1 MKSLVYYFILFVLA
15 IAMTSCSKETTD
27 TASDQQV
34 ENENQAAEVKTAEV
48 KVAKFED
55 VNNCSQY
62 SNVFATLPQLDAYQN
77 IDFYELEC
85 QSTELDSA
93 FSTALTVK
101 YADQKSRNNFSVVIF
116 EVKGKSAAQ
125 ELNSVVMAKT
135 SYKMAEQMAQN
146 PGPKMFVKS
155 NLTKLDFATVSI
167 HDAPNDSELSN
178 ASYTGVY
185 KGAHAI
191 TLNLEMQGKIEQPQ
205 FETYI
210 ADYLNAMKFDQL
222 N

>member
-1 MKSLVYYFILFVLA
+1 MLA
-15 IAMTSCSKETTD
+15 IAMSSCSKETTD
-27 TASDQQV
+27 TTSVQQA
-34 ENENQAAEVKTAEV
+34 ENESQPAKVKA
-48 KVAKFED
+48 AKFED

-62 SNVFATLPQLDAYQN
+62 SNVFAALPQLDAYQN

-101 YADQKSRNNFSVVIF
+101 YADQKSRNNFSVAIF

-125 ELNSVVMAKT
+125 ELNSVAMAKA

-146 PGPKMFVKS
+146 PGPKLFVKS

-167 HDAPNDSELSN
+167 QDAPNDSELSN
-178 ASYTGVY
+178 ATYSGVY
-185 KGAHAI
+185 KDAHAI
-191 TLNLEMQGKIEQPQ
+191 TLGLEMQGKIEQAQ

-210 ADYLNAMKFDQL
+210 AEYLNAMKLDQL

>member
-1 MKSLVYYFILFVLA
+1 MKKLIYYFTLFVLA
-15 IAMTSCSKETTD
+15 IAMSSCSKETTD
-27 TASDQQV
+27 TTSVQQA
-34 ENENQAAEVKTAEV
+34 ENESQPAKVKA
-48 KVAKFED
+48 AKFED

-62 SNVFATLPQLDAYQN
+62 SNVFAALPQLDAYQN
-77 IDFYELEC
+77 IDFHVLEC
-85 QSTELDSA
+85 QSTELESA
-93 FSTALTVK
+93 FSTALDVK

-125 ELNSVVMAKT
+125 EMNSVAMAKA
-135 SYKMAEQMAQN
+135 SYQMAEQMAQN

-178 ASYTGVY
+178 ATYTGVY
-185 KGAHAI
+185 KDAHAI
-191 TLNLEMQGKIEQPQ
+191 TLSLEMQGKIEEAQ
-205 FETYI
+205 FEAYI
-210 ADYLNAMKFDQL
+210 ADYLNAIKLDQL

>member
-1 MKSLVYYFILFVLA
+1 MKKLIYYFTLFVLA
-15 IAMTSCSKETTD
+15 IAMSSCSKETTD
-27 TASDQQV
+27 TTSAQQV
-34 ENENQAAEVKTAEV
+34 ENESKPAEVKA
-48 KVAKFED
+48 AKFED

-62 SNVFATLPQLDAYQN
+62 SNVFAALPQLDAYQN
-77 IDFYELEC
+77 IDFHVLEC

-93 FSTALTVK
+93 FSTALNVK
-101 YADQKSRNNFSVVIF
+101 YGDQRSRNNFRVAIF

-125 ELNSVVMAKT
+125 ELNSVAMAKA
-135 SYKMAEQMAQN
+135 SYQMAEQMAQN

-178 ASYTGVY
+178 ATYTGVY
-185 KGAHAI
+185 KDAHAI
-191 TLNLEMQGKIEQPQ
+191 TLGLEMQGKIEQAQ

-210 ADYLNAMKFDQL
+210 ADYLNAMKLDQL

>member
-1 MKSLVYYFILFVLA
+1 MKKPIYYFTLFVIA

-27 TASDQQV
+27 VTSDQQA
-34 ENENQAAEVKTAEV
+34 ENESQSAEVKTAKV
-48 KVAKFED
+48 KAAKFED

-62 SNVFATLPQLDAYQN
+62 SNVFAALPQLDAYQN
-77 IDFYELEC
+77 IDFHVLEC
-85 QSTELDSA
+85 QSTELDNP

-101 YADQKSRNNFSVVIF
+101 YADQKSRNNFSAVFF
-116 EVKGKSAAQ
+116 EVKGKSATQ
-125 ELNSVVMAKT
+125 ELSSVAVAKAAYT
-135 SYKMAEQMAQN
+135 SAEQMAQN

-167 HDAPNDSELSN
+167 HDAPNDGELSN
-178 ASYTGVY
+178 ATYTGVY
-185 KGAHAI
+185 KSAHAI
-191 TLNLEMQGKIEQPQ
+191 TINLEMQGKIEQAQ

-210 ADYLNAMKFDQL
+210 ADYLNAIKLDQL

>member
-1 MKSLVYYFILFVLA
+1 MKKPIYYFPAIFLA
-15 IAMTSCSKETTD
+15 IAIASCSKTTTD
-27 TASDQQV
+27 AAPAQQSS
-34 ENENQAAEVKTAEV
+34 AADSKPAEVKA
-48 KVAKFED
+48 AKFED

-62 SNVFATLPQLDAYQN
+62 SNIYAALPRLDAYQN
-77 IDFYELEC
+77 IDFYSLEC

-93 FSTALTVK
+93 FSTALDVK
-101 YADQKSRNNFSVVIF
+101 YADQKSRNNFKVIVY

-125 ELNSVVMAKT
+125 ELNMVAMAKV
-135 SYKMAEQMAQN
+135 SYQMAEQMAQN

-167 HDAPNDSELSN
+167 HDAPNDQELSN
-178 ASYTGVY
+178 ATYTGVY
-185 KGAHAI
+185 KDAHAI
-191 TLNLEMQGKIEQPQ
+191 TLNLEMQGKIEQAQ

-210 ADYLNAMKFDQL
+210 ADYLNAMKLDQL

>member
-1 MKSLVYYFILFVLA
+1 MKKLIYYFTLFVLA
-15 IAMTSCSKETTD
+15 IAMSSCSKETTD
-27 TASDQQV
+27 TTSVQQA
-34 ENENQAAEVKTAEV
+34 ENESQPAKVKA
-48 KVAKFED
+48 AKFED

-62 SNVFATLPQLDAYQN
+62 SNVFAALPQLDAYQN
-77 IDFYELEC
+77 IDFHVLEC
-85 QSTELDSA
+85 QSTELESA
-93 FSTALTVK
+93 FSTALDVK
-101 YADQKSRNNFSVVIF
+101 YGDQKSRNNFSVAIF

-125 ELNSVVMAKT
+125 ELNSVAMAKA
-135 SYKMAEQMAQN
+135 SYQMAEQMAQN

-178 ASYTGVY
+178 ATYTGVY
-185 KGAHAI
+185 KDAHAI
-191 TLNLEMQGKIEQPQ
+191 TIGLEMQGKIEQAQ

-210 ADYLNAMKFDQL
+210 ADYLNAMKLDQL

>member
-1 MKSLVYYFILFVLA
+1 MKKPIYYFTLFVLA
-15 IAMTSCSKETTD
+15 IAMTSCSNETPDAT
-27 TASDQQV
+27 SNQQA
-34 ENENQAAEVKTAEV
+34 ENESQPAEVKA
-48 KVAKFED
+48 AKFED

-62 SNVFATLPQLDAYQN
+62 SNVFAALPQLDAYQN
-77 IDFYELEC
+77 IDFHVLEC

-93 FSTALTVK
+93 FSTALDVK
-101 YADQKSRNNFSVVIF
+101 YGDQKSRNNFSVAIF

-125 ELNSVVMAKT
+125 ELNSVAMAKA
-135 SYKMAEQMAQN
+135 SYQMAEQMAQN

-178 ASYTGVY
+178 ATYTGVY
-185 KGAHAI
+185 KDAHAI
-191 TLNLEMQGKIEQPQ
+191 TLGLEMQGKIEQAQ

-210 ADYLNAMKFDQL
+210 ADYLNAMKLDQL